1 MHISHHVVRFSD
13 TDAAGILYFGSF
25 ATYFDESFL
34 SALRSEGIG
43 WDEHKKY
50 NFLLP
55 IIEHKTRF
63 FHPLKFG
70 DQVSVYCWISR
81 IGKTSFTSKHVMIND
96 ETGEIC
102 ATGYISRVVVDYHKF
117 TKSPIPEKLREILQL
132 FSEIPATIPSRIKES
147 LIAEV

>member
-1 MHISHHVVRFSD
+1 MHVSHHIVRFSD

-70 DQVSVYCWISR
+70 DEVKVYCWISR
-81 IGKTSFTSKHVMIND
+81 IGKTSFTSKHVMVKSEND
-96 ETGEIC
+96 QIC
-102 ATGYISRVVVDYHKF
+102 ATGYISRVVVDYNEFVKCL
-117 TKSPIPEKLREILQL
+117 IPKELHEILNKFSFL
-132 FSEIPATIPSRIKES
+132 EESLPSEIKNAFISE
-147 LIAEV
+147 E

>member
-1 MHISHHVVRFSD
+1 MHVSHHVVRFSD

-34 SALRSEGIG
+34 SALRSQGIG

-55 IIEHKTRF
+55 IVEHKTRF

-70 DQVSVYCWISR
+70 DEVSVYCWISR
-81 IGKTSFTSKHVMIND
+81 IGKTSFTSKHVMIHK
-96 ETGEIC
+96 ETAKIC
-102 ATGYISRVVVDYHKF
+102 ATGYITRVVVDYSQFVK
-117 TKSPIPEKLREILQL
+117 
-132 FSEIPATIPSRIKES
+132 SEIPSELLKILNHFSELPENLPDAVKSAFID
-147 LIAEV
+147 EV